1 MNPLRFCLSLS
12 ALALLALAGCTTA
25 PNRPTSDTEVKW
37 LTAAER
43 GDIEGMLELAELYER
58 WNDRRALDWYER
70 AAAATPWT
78 FRNTIAEEALG
89 RIWASGEMY
98 TGRRPEDT
106 PPPVLRASPRKAER
120 WYLAAANH
128 GSPGAMLS
136 LAKFERERGHAAAA
150 LRWDL
155 RATVY
160 QRYSTSSSGLPA
172 AIAPQAGALHPLVV
186 DIQRRAARGD
196 AEAEVD
202 LGALYERGMGLGIE
216 RDPAVALQWYR
227 KAALQGNVFG
237 QYFTGLMLGR
247 APPGVPRDEEAAAG
261 WFAKAEAQKFF
272 LAGESYW
279 RKGIQPAF
287 WTYD

>member
-1 MNPLRFCLSLS
+1 MNPLRFRLSLS
-12 ALALLALAGCTTA
+12 ALALLALAACTTA

-70 AAAATPWT
+70 AAAATPWS

-89 RIWASGEMY
+89 RIWASGAMY

-106 PPPVLRASPRKAER
+106 PPPVLRASPRKAGR

-186 DIQRRAARGD
+186 DIQRRALRKGHGPGD
-196 AEAEVD
+196 RTRPCD
-202 LGALYERGMGLGIE
+202 GAAVVPQGR
-216 RDPAVALQWYR
+216 PA
-227 KAALQGNVFG
+227 G
-237 QYFTGLMLGR
+237 QRVRPVLHGP
-247 APPGVPRDEEAAAG
+247 APGPCAAG
-261 WFAKAEAQKFF
+261 GA
-272 LAGESYW
+272 AG
-279 RKGIQPAF
+279 
-287 WTYD
+287 